1 MEFKL
6 VPQALSWSEAKN
18 FCTYKNCKLP
28 SPIQLMD
35 WAKTHQAN
43 VDIWTNEENQY
54 DPESAKCW
62 SGKYQT
68 IKPKE
73 KGKKC
78 LLLLL
83 MK

>member
-1 MEFKL
+1 MEYKL
-6 VPQALSWSEAKN
+6 LPQALTWSEAKSY
-18 FCTYKNCKLP
+18 CTFKNVDLP
-28 SPIQLMD
+28 NPKQLME

-43 VDIWTNEENQY
+43 VDIWTSEENHH

-62 SGKYQT
+62 SGKYLT

-73 KGKKC
+73 KAKKC